1 MRLAFFVLLAAV
13 LVCSPVLAQDAAT
26 DEARG
31 AFAAGQAAYSA
42 GRFAEALGYF
52 ERAYELTRE
61 PDLLFNI
68 ATVHD
73 RLRHDAQALEAYRGY
88 LEARP
93 DAEDRANIEA
103 RIAVLEE
110 AARSETP
117 APPAEVEPDAE
128 PEPQA
133 EPEAEAEL
141 ASGEAIEAAPSRAS
155 GVGPAPWIVVGV
167 GGAFLVAGVAL
178 LVVTQIDLDAVSSGT
193 RWADVHDAYDRVPVL
208 SAAGWS
214 IAGAGL
220 AAIAGGLIWAA
231 VGNDGGAEVAI
242 GPGSVLVRG
251 TF

>member
-1 MRLAFFVLLAAV
+1 MRLAFFVPLAAV

-42 GRFAEALGYF
+42 GRFAEALDYF

-61 PDLLFNI
+61 PDLLYNI

-110 AARSETP
+110 AARSETQ
-117 APPAEVEPDAE
+117 APPAEVEPEA
-128 PEPQA
+128 QA
-133 EPEAEAEL
+133 EAEAEL
-141 ASGEAIEAAPSRAS
+141 ASGEAIETAPSRAS
-155 GVGPAPWIVVGV
+155 GAGPAPWIVVGV

-178 LVVTQIDLDAVSSGT
+178 LVVTQVDLDAVSSGT
-193 RWADVHDAYDRVPVL
+193 RWADIEGAYDRVPIL
-208 SAAGWS
+208 SATGWS
-214 IAGAGL
+214 LAGAGL

-231 VGNDGGAEVAI
+231 VGNNGGTEVAI
-242 GPGSVLVRG
+242 GPSGVLVRG

>member
-1 MRLAFFVLLAAV
+1 MSRWYTRFSMRLAFFVLLAAV

-61 PDLLFNI
+61 PDLLYNI

-110 AARSETP
+110 AARSETH
-117 APPAEVEPDAE
+117 APPAEVEVE
-128 PEPQA
+128 P
-133 EPEAEAEL
+133 EPEAEP
-141 ASGEAIEAAPSRAS
+141 APEEEVAPPARSSDA
-155 GVGPAPWIVVGV
+155 GPGPWIVTGV
-167 GGAFLVAGVAL
+167 GGVLTAVGVVL
-178 LVVTQIDLDAVSSGT
+178 LVVTQVDLDAVSSGT
-193 RWADVHDAYDRVPVL
+193 RWADIEGAYDRVPIL
-208 SAAGWS
+208 SATGWS
-214 IAGAGL
+214 LAGAGL

-231 VGNDGGAEVAI
+231 VGSDGSTEVAI
-242 GPGSVLVRG
+242 GPSSVLVRG